1 LRPAGLKK
9 SMSENT
15 RQFLP
20 DVWKLLWWSL
30 RYSEVCNN
38 LTTSAAR
45 HTRELELDLKEKA
58 KGEGLFNLAL

>member
-1 LRPAGLKK
+1 
-9 SMSENT
+9 MSENT

-58 KGEGLFNLAL
+58 KGEGFFNLAL